1 MKTAEKTN
9 AATITAL
16 DGRSLRGCQRIASE
30 VFEENASER
39 QAIRS
44 FWSAT
49 QSGFT
54 ARLNGRIVGF
64 ALCTGQN
71 PDGVEIQAFAVEKKY
86 RRNGIGRT
94 LLDKVVRLS
103 RRKVIVRVDDRALEA
118 HLFLRDRGFR
128 AVQIE
133 RGTFHD
139 RYVFEGG
146 PVPEMENAVEFH
158 SP

>member
-1 MKTAEKTN
+1 MQTTEKTN
-9 AATITAL
+9 VIKIAAL
-16 DGRSLRGCQRIASE
+16 DGRSLRACHRIAADI
-30 VFEENASER
+30 FGQDASENL
-39 QAIRS
+39 AIRDFS
-44 FWSAT
+44 SSS
-49 QSGFT
+49 QSGYT

-71 PDGVEIQAFAVEKKY
+71 PDEVEIQAFAVAKEY
-86 RRNGIGRT
+86 RRNGIGRI

-103 RRKVIVRVDDRALEA
+103 RRKVIVRVDDRALDA

-133 RGTFHD
+133 RGTLSD
-139 RYVFEGG
+139 RYVFEGNS
-146 PVPEMENAVEFH
+146 VPETEYAVECH

>member
-1 MKTAEKTN
+1 MKTTEKTN
-9 AATITAL
+9 EVKIAAL
-16 DGRSLRGCQRIASE
+16 DGRSLRTCHRIAAE
-30 VFEENASER
+30 IFDQNASENL
-39 QAIRS
+39 AIRS
-44 FWSAT
+44 FSSST
-49 QSGFT
+49 QSGYT

-71 PDGVEIQAFAVEKKY
+71 PDGVEIQAFAVEKEH

-103 RRKVIVRVDDRALEA
+103 RRKVIVRVDDRALDA
-118 HLFLRDRGFR
+118 HLFLRDHGFR

-139 RYVFEGG
+139 RYVFEGD
-146 PVPEMENAVEFH
+146 PVPDTVECH